1 MYQGLLHLHNLL
13 RWVIV
18 ILLVTNILKAL
29 AGMTGN
35 KPFTAGDKRTGL
47 FLMIAAHIQLL
58 IGLYQWITGPWG
70 LKNIQNM
77 GMGAVM
83 SDSVARFWAVEHLA
97 GMLIGIILI
106 TIGRG
111 VGKKDIP
118 DRVKHRNTFWF
129 YLIAFAIIFA
139 TVPWPFR
146 EGIARPWFPGM

>member
-1 MYQGLLHLHNLL
+1 MYTGLLHLHNVL

-18 ILLVTNILKAL
+18 ILLIVNIIKAL
-29 AGMTGN
+29 SGMMGN
-35 KPFTAGDKRTGL
+35 RPFTKGDRTTGL

-83 SDSVARFWAVEHLA
+83 SDAVARFWAIEHLA

-106 TIGRG
+106 IL
-111 VGKKDIP
+111 VI
-118 DRVKHRNTFWF
+118 
-129 YLIAFAIIFA
+129 
-139 TVPWPFR
+139 
-146 EGIARPWFPGM
+146 